1 VEVADEG
8 VGMTAEFVRD
18 RLFKPFQT
26 TKPHGMGIGVYES
39 FQYVTGLGGRMLV
52 ESTPDVG
59 TKVRVVL
66 PKVELGSAGG
76 VALREVA

>member
-1 VEVADEG
+1 
-8 VGMTAEFVRD
+8 
-18 RLFKPFQT
+18 
-26 TKPHGMGIGVYES
+26 MGIGVYES